1 MEKMI
6 GGLIAGLIVV
16 SIFLVFKK
24 ITNPIILVF
33 KKITNSII
41 SQDKQTKIY
50 DTFINVL
57 SIVLVGWA
65 FIQHF
70 FLTHNWV
77 AHIIVGFIGFL
88 VCIEL
93 IGKGVD
99 FFKSKK

>member
-1 MEKMI
+1 MI
-6 GGLIAGLIVV
+6 GGLIAGLIIV
-16 SIFLVFKK
+16 SF
-24 ITNPIILVF
+24 ILLF

-50 DTFINVL
+50 DTFVNVL
-57 SIVLVGWA
+57 SVVLVGWA

-88 VCIEL
+88 VCINL
-93 IGKGVD
+93 IFWCID
-99 FFKSKK
+99 FFKKYVLNKSK